1 MVLASIAE
9 VQPSE
14 ELLVSLNRCGERL
27 DTLRPPMKASWFAPV
42 RMLLAAVAVGSA
54 LGASGCGGG
63 KSTKTTTYTVPS
75 SSMEATLHCAMPNP
89 GCLSNYADKV
99 VVRPLEEGEPERGDV
114 VAFDPPPLAEE
125 RCSSGG
131 RFLQRVIGMPSETLD
146 ERGGFIFIDDGPRLS
161 EPYVD
166 PSRLD
171 ILSHVRTKI
180 AAGRYFLMGDNRA
193 ESCDSRVWGTVPRNA
208 IVGKAIQIERDGE
221 TIDLR

>member
-1 MVLASIAE
+1 
-9 VQPSE
+9 
-14 ELLVSLNRCGERL
+14 
-27 DTLRPPMKASWFAPV
+27 
-42 RMLLAAVAVGSA
+42 MLLAAVALGGA

-63 KSTKTTTYTVPS
+63 ETTKTTTYTVPS
-75 SSMEATLHCAMPNP
+75 SSMEATLHCAEPRP
-89 GCLSNYADKV
+89 GCLSNYADRI

-114 VAFDPPPLAEE
+114 VAFDPPPLAEA
-125 RCSSGG
+125 RCGPG
-131 RFLQRVIGMPSETLD
+131 VRFLQRVIGMPGETVD

-171 ILSHVRTKI
+171 ILSHGRTEI
-180 AAGRYFLMGDNRA
+180 AEGRYFLMGDNRV
-193 ESCDSRVWGTVPRNA
+193 ESCDSRIWGTVPRDA